1 MTIRNEQ
8 YPLAKMGH
16 LMELLGNPQDKVKFV
31 HVAGTNGKGSVS
43 CFIAS
48 ALIQAG
54 YKVGLY
60 TSPYLQKFNERI
72 RVNGKSIP
80 QKDLDEIF
88 SLINEK
94 GKLLSSMPS
103 EFEKVTAAGFLYFA
117 KTNCDIVVLEVGVG
131 GLKDST
137 NIIKD
142 SLVSVITS
150 IGLDHMDKLGD
161 TRSEIAF
168 QKAGIIKENG
178 LVAVSCQQDEVL
190 SVIRD
195 VCSSKNAHMEISQA
209 DKAAVIRNDLSGQIF
224 SLPSYGEFEI
234 SLLGKNQI
242 DNASVAIEA
251 LKLLRKRGVD
261 ISDENIRQGLKNA
274 LWAGRFESVGKDP
287 CIILDCGHNID
298 GIISLK
304 ENVKEYFPDKKPVII
319 TGVMKDK
326 DFHKIYE
333 EIDEIASSYVA
344 INCDYERAMPC
355 DDLKCYLKR
364 YNKPVYAFSNIKEGI
379 DKAIELANQSD
390 TFVLA
395 AGSVYT
401 CGDIRTIITG
411 DEEVPVVKI

>member
-8 YPLAKMGH
+8 YPLAKMRH

-48 ALIQAG
+48 ALMCSG

-88 SLINEK
+88 SLIDEK
-94 GKLLSSMPS
+94 GKLLSSPPS

-117 KTNCDIVVLEVGVG
+117 NMNCDIVALEVGVG
-131 GLKDST
+131 GLKDPT
-137 NIIKD
+137 NVIKD

-150 IGLDHMDKLGD
+150 IGLDHMDRLGD
-161 TRSEIAF
+161 TREEIAF

-178 LVAVSCQQDEVL
+178 LAAVSYQQDEIL

-195 VCSSKNAHMEISQA
+195 VCSSKNACMKVSECNE
-209 DKAAVIRNDLSGQIF
+209 AVVIKKDLSGQKF
-224 SLPSYGEFEI
+224 LLPSHGEFEI

-242 DNASVAIEA
+242 ENASVAIEA
-251 LKLLRKRGVD
+251 LKLLRKRGIH
-261 ISDENIRQGLKNA
+261 ISDEDIKSGLKNA
-274 LWAGRFESVGKDP
+274 LWAGRFENMGSHP
-287 CIILDCGHNID
+287 HFILDCGHNID

-304 ENVKEYFPDKKPVII
+304 ENVKEYFPNQKPVII

-333 EIDEIASSYVA
+333 EIDEIASAYVA
-344 INCDYERAMPC
+344 INCDYERALPC
-355 DDLKCYLKR
+355 GELAEYLKV
-364 YNKPVYAFSNIKEGI
+364 YKKPVFCCKSIADGIKRAEEQ
-379 DKAIELANQSD
+379 ALEND

-411 DEEVPVVKI
+411 EEEVPVVKI